1 MPKSNGLP
9 WYETL
14 ISHYPISI
22 VNFIKSKT
30 KLRNRKIEIKIRKS
44 GKLMC
49 KKFRED
55 DVMEIESSNAEI
67 RWRDSYIKAAISI
80 VFSKKIERK

>member
-1 MPKSNGLP
+1 
-9 WYETL
+9 
-14 ISHYPISI
+14 
-22 VNFIKSKT
+22 
-30 KLRNRKIEIKIRKS
+30 
-44 GKLMC
+44 MC